1 MQINFERDVYHK
13 YEFPNRFVGNL
24 VDINHNWGGQAT
36 FVKILMTCQIHN
48 KNKKGEN

>member
-13 YEFPNRFVGNL
+13 YEFPNRFVGDL

-36 FVKILMTCQIHN
+36 FVKILTCQIHN